1 MTTIIG
7 TRTNRIFLVM
17 GLVCAITL
25 TAGIAPDSAA
35 AKGVTVTWATINGF
49 FSDYAKQMI
58 EEYEVKTGNKV
69 KIINIDYAQLYEKQ
83 VIEMVGGTGAY
94 DIITYESVWKPEF
107 VAANW
112 LQPLDEFIAKA
123 DQDDLAIKD
132 IAPALTELSTGWK
145 GKTYGLP
152 YYTFTMGYFYRYDL
166 FTDPTEQGAFQAKFG
181 YELSIPK
188 TYEQMADIAQFFT
201 RKKGEKLKGKVL
213 DKPMYGIGLMAGR
226 FPQIQD
232 EIMSIVWTK
241 GGQLIKDDG
250 TPGTM
255 DAVFL
260 ESVDL
265 YVNKLLPYAPP
276 GATSSGFPEIV
287 GQMNQGMIAQTAAY
301 YIDQWPN
308 MRKTEDLIPGA
319 EVGCAP
325 SPGAHTWVGAF
336 TLGLSKDSKNP
347 QAAFDFMAYLTGKKG
362 QRAFVDGSKGSTSR
376 LSILSDPEVYKPN
389 RNSVGHFPVLLQI
402 LDHNDKAKFYPNQF
416 YVEQSGKIYDE
427 ETTFFSAAAS
437 KQTTIEEAMTSLGKA
452 IEKHCRGNCNV
463 QNDHLGENYHP
474 TPTPFEFDSSVWMNK

>member
-1 MTTIIG
+1 MLSFG
-7 TRTNRIFLVM
+7 M
-17 GLVCAITL
+17 
-25 TAGIAPDSAA
+25 APGNAA
-35 AKGVTVTWATINGF
+35 AKGDTITWATINGF
-49 FSDYAKQMI
+49 FSDYAKQMVK
-58 EEYEVKTGNKV
+58 EYEVKSGNKV

-83 VIEMVGGTGAY
+83 VIEMVSGTGAY

-112 LQPLDEFIAKA
+112 LQPLDKFIAKA

-145 GKTYGLP
+145 GQTYGLP

-166 FTDPTEQGAFQAKFG
+166 FNDPIEKKAFKASFG
-181 YELSIPK
+181 YELAIPE
-188 TYEQMADIAQFFT
+188 TYEQMADIAKFFA
-201 RKKGEKLKGKVL
+201 RKKGDKLKGETL

-250 TPGTM
+250 SPGTM
-255 DAVFL
+255 DKVFL
-260 ESVDL
+260 DSVDL

-308 MRKTEDLIPGA
+308 MRKTEELIPGA
-319 EVGCAP
+319 EVG
-325 SPGAHTWVGAF
+325 
-336 TLGLSKDSKNP
+336 LGLSRDSKHP
-347 QAAFDFMAYLTGKKG
+347 QAAFDSMAYLTGKKG

-376 LSILSDPEVYKPN
+376 LSILNDPAVYKPN
-389 RNSVGHFPVLLQI
+389 RNSVGHFPVLMQI
-402 LDHNDKAKFYPNQF
+402 LDHNEKANFYPNQF

-437 KQTTIEEAMTSLGKA
+437 KQTTIEEAMTGLGKA
-452 IEKHCRGNCNV
+452 IKKHCRGNCNV
-463 QNDHLGENYHP
+463 QNDHLGADYHP
-474 TPTPFEFDSSVWMNK
+474 TPAPFKFDSSVWMTK